1 MLIIMKRKYVA
12 IFLILALIFTFPACT
27 ALQRSTEKDRIIK
40 EHESNGSTAD
50 DKNMVE
56 EESTDT
62 PDDPDDNDDSPW
74 NDSQDN
80 IKGIIKKRSMDVLK
94 AIKKYDLKRLADA
107 VHPDK
112 GVRFSPYGYVD
123 VENHLVFTAEKV
135 KNLATDSKTYLWGY
149 YDATGQPINL
159 TFENYYRKFIYDVDF
174 VNAEQVA
181 TTKSWGMETHLTT
194 SPRFIRILSLLNITF
209 QALIPSMG
217 VWIGE
222 ASDSYLKKRMMSG
235 ILWGLF
241 MISGHLRLMICSYK
255 GLWRCFR
262 SPFITTPIY
271 ILHFYYLLKP
281 RKKLCRISTH
291 RFNEAGDYNSP
302 PYVKLGT
309 CHL

>member
-1 MLIIMKRKYVA
+1 MKRKYVA

-80 IKGIIKKRSMDVLK
+80 IKGMIKKRSMDVLK

-174 VNAEQVA
+174 VNAEQVGYN
-181 TTKSWGMETHLTT
+181 KILGHGNSLNNISEVYKDSIFVEYHFSGFDPQYGGMDWR
-194 SPRFIRILSLLNITF
+194 S
-209 QALIPSMG
+209 
-217 VWIGE
+217 
-222 ASDSYLKKRMMSG
+222 
-235 ILWGLF
+235 
-241 MISGHLRLMICSYK
+241 LRLVFEEEDDV
-255 GLWRCFR
+255 W
-262 SPFITTPIY
+262 Y
-271 ILHFYYLLKP
+271 IVGIIHDQWT
-281 RKKLCRISTH
+281 S
-291 RFNEAGDYNSP
+291 
-302 PYVKLGT
+302 
-309 CHL
+309 